1 MTVAAVQD
9 KLPQAVFALFV
20 WQCDLLSEVTAAE
33 AEAFFR
39 FLDSAGTYGLSKEA
53 CEELQRSY
61 SKQWRDYLR
70 SGAMR
75 PEQLNQFVN
84 QVDGSARQ
92 ALLGLLQALTDAAPR
107 KKRQLQSSL
116 SNLLNRLVN
125 GHDAAL
131 TGLQAI
137 YRESRFYGDE
147 VADAAPAAPAEAVVA
162 TETTVKVVEETHVVS
177 AGTTAVAETTT
188 QATVSSNQRVMAVHK
203 MVPWTE
209 HDAVSPERL
218 QFWTKGTRLMRCI
231 GIVDRSHDFRSFQ
244 FVSEEP
250 TLFFYKPGQF
260 VTLELTIDGKRYLRS
275 YTISSSPSRPHLIE
289 ISVKRVKGGLVSN
302 YLHDHLHIG
311 DSVLMKPPGGK
322 FHCFDTTSDKYLFL
336 AAG

>member
-107 KKRQLQSSL
+107 
-116 SNLLNRLVN
+116 
-125 GHDAAL
+125 
-131 TGLQAI
+131 
-137 YRESRFYGDE
+137 
-147 VADAAPAAPAEAVVA
+147 
-162 TETTVKVVEETHVVS
+162 
-177 AGTTAVAETTT
+177 
-188 QATVSSNQRVMAVHK
+188 
-203 MVPWTE
+203 
-209 HDAVSPERL
+209 
-218 QFWTKGTRLMRCI
+218 
-231 GIVDRSHDFRSFQ
+231 
-244 FVSEEP
+244 
-250 TLFFYKPGQF
+250 
-260 VTLELTIDGKRYLRS
+260 
-275 YTISSSPSRPHLIE
+275 
-289 ISVKRVKGGLVSN
+289 
-302 YLHDHLHIG
+302 
-311 DSVLMKPPGGK
+311 
-322 FHCFDTTSDKYLFL
+322 
-336 AAG
+336 

>member
-92 ALLGLLQALTDAAPR
+92 ALLGLDR
-107 KKRQLQSSL
+107 KS
-116 SNLLNRLVN
+116 
-125 GHDAAL
+125 
-131 TGLQAI
+131 
-137 YRESRFYGDE
+137 
-147 VADAAPAAPAEAVVA
+147 VV
-162 TETTVKVVEETHVVS
+162 
-177 AGTTAVAETTT
+177 
-188 QATVSSNQRVMAVHK
+188 
-203 MVPWTE
+203 
-209 HDAVSPERL
+209 
-218 QFWTKGTRLMRCI
+218 
-231 GIVDRSHDFRSFQ
+231 
-244 FVSEEP
+244 
-250 TLFFYKPGQF
+250 
-260 VTLELTIDGKRYLRS
+260 
-275 YTISSSPSRPHLIE
+275 
-289 ISVKRVKGGLVSN
+289 
-302 YLHDHLHIG
+302 
-311 DSVLMKPPGGK
+311 
-322 FHCFDTTSDKYLFL
+322 
-336 AAG
+336 